1 MTDNDAI
8 SKLLFQAAPEK
19 PQDDE
24 YINPADGLIY
34 CKKCNTPRQKSLV
47 LFGRPFT
54 PYMMCR
60 CRQEAYEA
68 EEARQRR
75 QECMDDIAAKRS
87 VGLHDRALWEC
98 TFANDLGYNPQI
110 QKAREYVNKFDEMQK
125 RGAGLLLWGGIG
137 TGKTFLA
144 GCIANA
150 LIDRQ
155 VPVLMTTS
163 GRILNTLTGMFQE
176 DRNGYIDSFSR
187 YSLLILDDLGME
199 RSTEFALE
207 QVFNV
212 IDTRYRSKKPMI
224 VTTNLTL
231 EELKHPPDLAHSRIY
246 DRILEVCVPIKIN
259 SQNIRSISREANF
272 KEMSLLLS
280 GSKNSSDRD
289 DN

>member
-1 MTDNDAI
+1 M
-8 SKLLFQAAPEK
+8 
-19 PQDDE
+19 
-24 YINPADGLIY
+24 
-34 CKKCNTPRQKSLV
+34 V

-68 EEARQRR
+68 EEARRRR
-75 QECMDDIAAKRS
+75 QECVDDITAKRS
-87 VGLHDRALWEC
+87 VGLHDRALWEY
-98 TFANDLGYNPQI
+98 TFANDLGYNPQM
-110 QKAREYVNKFDEMQK
+110 QKAHEDVNKFDEMQK
-125 RGAGLLLWGGIG
+125 RGVGLLLRGGIG

-155 VPVLMTTS
+155 VPVLMTTF

-212 IDTRYRSKKPMI
+212 VDTRYRSKKPMI

-259 SQNIRSISREANF
+259 NQNIRIINRDANF
-272 KEMSLLLS
+272 KEMANLLS
-280 GSKNSSDRD
+280 GRKNGNDKGDS
-289 DN
+289 